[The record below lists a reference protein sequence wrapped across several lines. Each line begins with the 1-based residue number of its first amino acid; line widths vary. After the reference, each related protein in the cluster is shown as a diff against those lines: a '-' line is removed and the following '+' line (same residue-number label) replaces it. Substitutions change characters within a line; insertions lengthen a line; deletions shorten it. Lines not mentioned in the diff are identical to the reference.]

1 MTKAKGT
8 PVSSGTYISHERMRK
23 IYSKERTLIF
33 LSVGPI
39 LFFLIAV
46 LEGIFGNDPVLR
58 DSLMTSLVIEMLFVL
73 MLLVALRYERKL
85 SLVRRY
91 NQIFMCDRDG
101 VVTMKELSR
110 QMGKPEE
117 KILSE
122 LKWLFKHSLFC
133 DCTLQVGGEPCV
145 ILSGESGSRS
155 SFVNVICDKCT
166 GTTRLRAGT
175 SGKCDYCGSAIT
187 ARRIDS

>member
-1 MTKAKGT
+1 MTKSKSML
-8 PVSSGTYISHERMRK
+8 VSSGTYVSQERLAK

-39 LFFLIAV
+39 LFFLFAV
-46 LEGIFGNDPVLR
+46 LEGIFGSDPVLR
-58 DSLMTSLVIEMLFVL
+58 DSLVTSLIIEMLFVL
-73 MLLVALRYERKL
+73 MLLAGLRYERKL

-91 NQIFMCDRDG
+91 NQIFMCDKDG
-101 VVTMKELSR
+101 VVTMAELSR

-133 DCTLQVGGEPCV
+133 DCTLQVGGDPCV

-155 SFVNVICDKCT
+155 SFVNVICDKCN

-175 SGKCDYCGSAIT
+175 SGKCDYCGSAIS